1 MIMEIFYFSWRN
13 EILIQLVIDLHYIVC
28 FINLTWRYLD
38 FNNTYE
44 ITYEYFFPN
53 RERFAYIPLNSIKLI

>member
-1 MIMEIFYFSWRN
+1 MIMDIFYFSWRN

-38 FNNTYE
+38 VNN
-44 ITYEYFFPN
+44 TYEYFFPN